1 MPMIDVNRQ
10 KFRMLSSA
18 GQFDL
23 SDPAGGAEWSETR
36 RVLRLKSTRSLEDL
50 PQDRIRARA
59 LSDQL
64 PVTLDDY
71 GTWARVDETEQVI
84 LGGGVFPDPVEIAR
98 LDAGE
103 RVLDMAMN
111 PEGILYVIG
120 QDAAGLSTIYLINLK
135 GSKEDGKTAYRD
147 DEETSEDTNVA
158 KGRVPAGENQ
168 PDRIVALAGGG
179 ALLLDREHNVFWQ
192 IVGKPY
198 RSQPT
203 AMYPPRTPRP
213 CADGPRPQELIDRPD
228 LKLPAGFQAV
238 AMASNPRGETAVL
251 LFADEVDQPAA
262 VVLISG
268 GEMSAPVFL
277 DQARAPFSIGWIK
290 DDEWALLFEDK
301 KEAFGYGVPFL
312 SKTPENPVTV
322 TGRRYPLN
330 RGPGDGQKNGR
341 FCNAPSRPVYYP
353 STDKQGNFLIRPL
366 YSLSF
371 PSYAKQAEVRTAA
384 LIDSGEPNTVWHRL
398 VLEACLPKGTG
409 VIVSLA
415 AGEDKDALAAEP
427 QQWAAH
433 HFGAV
438 AAKPGVPKGV
448 WIDDTS
454 EVPFFPGLL
463 DGSSRAGISGV
474 FGVLVQRAGYIIRTL
489 KGRYL
494 NIKITLLGGGQ
505 ATPEIAALRIY
516 HPRFSYLDRYL
527 PELYRETDVRE
538 KTDKKGTAGGSDFLQ
553 RFLCLFESVLTP
565 LEDRVAAS
573 YMLTNPRSA
582 PSEALDWLGQWIGLS
597 GDADLSEDQ
606 KRLYIRY
613 ATDLYR
619 KRGTLKGLEL
629 ALDLMTGNMVSRGD
643 IVLLEDFRLRRT
655 FATIL
660 GADFSTQ
667 NDPLLMADIPN
678 ANSYVGET
686 LFLGE
691 EEKKEFLALY
701 ARDLP
706 LNTEDEEAV
715 AAFYARLSNRLTVLV
730 HRDTGGDTLK
740 LIRRVVRMETPAHIE
755 YRVLTVSKPLI
766 IGLYALLGV
775 DTYLQREPERRI
787 ARVGHSYVGRYDFIR
802 KLPVLDE
809 RLEP

>member
-1 MPMIDVNRQ
+1 MIDVNRQ
-10 KFRMLSSA
+10 KFRMLSAA

-36 RVLRLKSTRSLEDL
+36 RVLRLKSTRTLEDL
-50 PQDRIRARA
+50 PQDRARART

-64 PVTLDDY
+64 PVTLDEY
-71 GTWARVDETEQVI
+71 GTWARVDETEPVI
-84 LGGGVFPDPVEIAR
+84 LGGGVFPAPVEIAR

-111 PEGILYVIG
+111 PEGMLYVIG
-120 QDAAGLSTIYLINLK
+120 QDAGGVSTIYLVNLR
-135 GSKEDGKTAYRD
+135 GSKEDGKTAYRN
-147 DEETSEDTNVA
+147 DEETSEATNVVKA
-158 KGRVPAGENQ
+158 RVPAGENQ

-179 ALLLDREHNVFWQ
+179 ALLLDREHKIFWQ

-198 RSQPT
+198 RRQPT

-228 LKLPAGFQAV
+228 LILPDGFQAV
-238 AMASNPRGETAVL
+238 DMASNHLGQIAVL
-251 LFADEVDQPAA
+251 LFPDEDDKPAA
-262 VVLISG
+262 VMLIAG
-268 GEMSAPVFL
+268 KEMSAPVFL
-277 DQARAPFSIGWIK
+277 DKAQAPFSIGWIK
-290 DDEWALLFEDK
+290 DTEWALLFEDK
-301 KEAFGYGVPFL
+301 KEAFGYAVPFL
-312 SKTPENPVTV
+312 AQTPGNPLAV

-330 RGPGDGQKNGR
+330 RGRGDDQKNGR
-341 FCNAPSRPVYYP
+341 FCNALSQPVYYP
-353 STDKQGNFLIRPL
+353 SLDRQGNFLIRPL
-366 YSLSF
+366 YALSF
-371 PSYAKQAEVRTAA
+371 PSYAKQAEVSAAA
-384 LIDSGEPNTVWHRL
+384 LIDSGAPNTVWHRL
-398 VLEACLPKGTG
+398 FLEACLPKGTG
-409 VIVSLA
+409 VIVSLW
-415 AGEDKDALAAEP
+415 AGEDRDALADDP
-427 QQWAAH
+427 QQCAEH

-438 AAKPGVPKGV
+438 EAKPGVPRGV
-448 WIDDTS
+448 WINDTS

-463 DGSSRAGISGV
+463 DGSPRVGISGV
-474 FGVLVQRAGYIIRTL
+474 FGVLVQRAGYMIRTV

-494 NIKITLLGGGQ
+494 RIKVTLLGAGQ

-516 HPRFSYLDRYL
+516 YPRFSYLDRYL

-538 KTDKKGTAGGSDFLQ
+538 KTDKTGAAGGSDFLQ

-565 LEDRVAAS
+565 MEDRVAAS

-582 PSEALDWLGQWIGLS
+582 PRDALDWLGQWIGLS
-597 GDADLSEDQ
+597 GDTDLSEGQ
-606 KRLYIRY
+606 KRLYIRH
-613 ATDLYR
+613 ATELYR
-619 KRGTLKGLEL
+619 KRGTLNGLKL
-629 ALDLMTGNMVSRGD
+629 TLDLMTDSMVSRGD

-660 GADFSTQ
+660 GADFSTK
-667 NDPLLMADIPN
+667 NDLLLMADIPN

-701 ARDLP
+701 ARDFP
-706 LNTEDEEAV
+706 LNTDEEEAV
-715 AAFYARLSNRLTVLV
+715 AAFYVRLSNRLTVLV
-730 HRDTGGDTLK
+730 HRDTGDDTLK
-740 LIRRVVRMETPAHIE
+740 LIRRVVQMETPAHIE

-766 IGLYALLGV
+766 IGMYALLGV
-775 DTYLQREPERRI
+775 DTYMRSEPERRL
-787 ARVGHSYVGRYDFIR
+787 ARLGHSYVGRYDFIR

>member
-1 MPMIDVNRQ
+1 MIDVNRQ
-10 KFRMLSSA
+10 KFRMLSGA

-23 SDPAGGAEWSETR
+23 SDPAGGAEWSATR

-50 PQDRIRARA
+50 PQDRTRARA

-64 PVTLDDY
+64 PVTLDSY
-71 GTWARVDETEQVI
+71 GTWARVDETEPVI
-84 LGGGVFPDPVEIAR
+84 LGGGVLPDPVEIAR

-111 PEGILYVIG
+111 PEGMLYVIG
-120 QDAAGLSTIYLINLK
+120 QDADGLSTIYLINLR
-135 GSKEDGKTAYRD
+135 GSKEDGKTAYRN
-147 DEETSEDTNVA
+147 DEEASEDTNVVKA
-158 KGRVPAGENQ
+158 RIPAGENQ

-179 ALLLDREHNVFWQ
+179 ALLLDREHGIFWQ

-198 RSQPT
+198 RRQPT

-213 CADGPRPQELIDRPD
+213 CEDGPRPQELVDRPD
-228 LKLPAGFQAV
+228 LILPAGFQAV

-251 LFADEVDQPAA
+251 MFAEEVEKTAA
-262 VVLISG
+262 VVLIFG
-268 GEMSAPVFL
+268 KEMSAPVFL
-277 DQARAPFSIGWIK
+277 DKARAPFSIGWIR

-312 SKTPENPVTV
+312 SQTPEDPVAV

-330 RGPGDGQKNGR
+330 RGPGNDLKNGR

-353 STDKQGNFLIRPL
+353 STDRRGNFLIRPL
-366 YSLSF
+366 YALSF

-398 VLEACLPKGTG
+398 FLEACLPKGTG

-415 AGEDKDALAAEP
+415 AGEDKDAFAAEP
-427 QQWAAH
+427 QQWAEH
-433 HFGAV
+433 HFGAIE
-438 AAKPGVPKGV
+438 AMPGVPKGV

-463 DGSSRAGISGV
+463 DGSPRPGISGV
-474 FGVLVQRAGYIIRTL
+474 FGVLVQRAGYMIRTV

-494 NIKITLLGGGQ
+494 NIKITLQGGGQ

-527 PELYRETDVRE
+527 PELYRETEVRE
-538 KTDKKGTAGGSDFLQ
+538 KTDKKGAAGGSDFLQ
-553 RFLCLFESVLTP
+553 RFLCLFESFLTP

-573 YMLTNPRSA
+573 YVLTNPRSA

-619 KRGTLKGLEL
+619 KRGTLKGLAL
-629 ALDLMTGNMVSRGD
+629 ALDLLTDNKVSRGD

-706 LNTEDEEAV
+706 LDTDEEEAV

-730 HRDTGGDTLK
+730 HRDTGEDTLK
-740 LIRRVVRMETPAHIE
+740 LIRRTVRMETPAHIE
-755 YRVLTVSKPLI
+755 YRVLAVSKPLI
-766 IGLYALLGV
+766 IGLYSLLGV
-775 DTYLQREPERRI
+775 DTYLQREPERRT